1 MRLENYVDLG
11 LKYAWTEV
19 VIPIKNEDRKEA
31 IKWFQ
36 TVNIK
41 PGDEFTIELKKKRK
55 KRSLTANA
63 YFWQLLNKLAVT
75 LNEAE
80 SVTYKRLVSDYG
92 VWTKVYVAEEAR
104 GTLIDAWGRQKDSS
118 GWFAEALDKETVKLY
133 YGTSVYNTKQMA
145 RIIDGL
151 VTECKEQNI
160 ETLPPDELLR
170 LKAAWGKEE

>member
-1 MRLENYVDLG
+1 MRLQDNVGIG
-11 LKYAWTEV
+11 LKYAWTEIT
-19 VIPIKNEDRKEA
+19 IPVNNEDRNEA
-31 IKWFQ
+31 INWFK
-36 TVNIK
+36 TVNVK
-41 PGDEFTIELKKKRK
+41 QGDEFTIELKKKRK

-63 YFWQLLNKLAVT
+63 YFWQLLNKLAIA

-104 GTLIDAWGRQKDSS
+104 DTLISAWGKQKDSS

-133 YGTSVYNTKQMA
+133 YGTSVYDTKQMA

-151 VTECKEQNI
+151 VEECKEQNI
-160 ETLPPDELLR
+160 ETLPQDELLR
-170 LKAAWGKEE
+170 IKAAWGKDE